1 MRALAMSLLVL
12 MVTGHCTKDGR
23 MNSANHDPARASLLQ
38 SLLGASSDSAFN
50 DLLMQHG
57 RIQESE
63 VPEIADSTTSWSESR
78 RYYATQALTLAG
90 TANAR
95 EVLRQRVKDTQDI
108 RVWAVAID
116 ALLESEPDLARARP
130 ELIDHALK
138 SDDGIVL
145 AAGLRAAAKIKHPG
159 LSAALE
165 RALGNKDWKVRLA
178 AAGAASGSE
187 ALLREHLGQE
197 QNEAVLGAMVK
208 SLGSSQDEV
217 TWAAIQQALARAD
230 RYQSEALFAALE
242 HAPGPRVKELLLP
255 VARNPG
261 PQRKLALHTLFRLP
275 ADANTVRVAVEIY
288 EQTPPRDAPDYR
300 ELASA
305 QEPCDKFLSQLAGRA
320 IRGTEALSFAQKWL
334 TSHGERAE
342 SRDRQ

>member
-1 MRALAMSLLVL
+1 
-12 MVTGHCTKDGR
+12 
-23 MNSANHDPARASLLQ
+23 MNSANHDPARAFLLQ
-38 SLLGASSDSAFN
+38 SLLQASSDSAFN
-50 DLLMQHG
+50 ELLIQHG

-63 VPEIADSTTSWSESR
+63 VSEIADSTTSWSGSR

-95 EVLRQRVKDTQDI
+95 AVLRQRVKDTQDI

-145 AAGLRAAAKIKHPG
+145 SAGLRAAAKIKHPG

-165 RALGNKDWKVRLA
+165 RALGHKDWKVRLA
-178 AAGAASGSE
+178 AAGAASGSD
-187 ALLREHLGQE
+187 ALLREHLGHE
-197 QNEAVLGAMVK
+197 QNEAVLGAIVK
-208 SLGSSQDEV
+208 NLASSQDAV
-217 TWAAIQQALARAD
+217 TWAEIQQALTRAD
-230 RYQSEALFAALE
+230 RYQAEALYAALE
-242 HAPGPRVKELLLP
+242 HAPGPRVKELLLR

-275 ADANTVRVAVEIY
+275 ADADSVRVAAEIY
-288 EQTPPRDAPDYR
+288 ERTPAQDAPDYR
-300 ELASA
+300 EFASA
-305 QEPCDKFLSQLAGRA
+305 QEPCDTFLSQLAGRA
-320 IRGTEALSFAQKWL
+320 IRGAEALSFAHQWL
-334 TSHGERAE
+334 A
-342 SRDRQ
+342 SRGAPTE